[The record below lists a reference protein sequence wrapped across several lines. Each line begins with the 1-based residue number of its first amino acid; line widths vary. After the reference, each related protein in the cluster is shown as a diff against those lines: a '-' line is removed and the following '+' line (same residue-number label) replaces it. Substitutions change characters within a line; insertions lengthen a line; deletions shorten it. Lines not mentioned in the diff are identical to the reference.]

1 MCTKMKGDPTMTGN
15 TRSLIVSATAL
26 AAGFCAGVGTGI
38 LIAPKSGARTRRD
51 LRNFAEDMVEDT
63 GEAVDEIIDRGKRF
77 GSRTLGVIR
86 D

>member
-1 MCTKMKGDPTMTGN
+1 
-15 TRSLIVSATAL
+15 
-26 AAGFCAGVGTGI
+26 
-38 LIAPKSGARTRRD
+38 
-51 LRNFAEDMVEDT
+51 MVEDT